1 MTDANE
7 RENGNVSEAE
17 RAMDDAPATDFRVL
31 RPLRTGGRFR
41 RNHLVPTDRRGAG
54 SGDEDQEGRSGSRG
68 RRPGEEDNQ
77 GAGK

>member
-17 RAMDDAPATDFRVL
+17 RAMDDAPAPDFRVL

-41 RNHLVPTDRRGAG
+41 RNHLVPK
-54 SGDEDQEGRSGSRG
+54 EDNRLV
-68 RRPGEEDNQ
+68 PKEDNQ